1 MISEVPF
8 PNARGCVALLLKNF
22 SDSCFIWIESF
33 SGIWEEDPLVVLINM
48 HVQAARITAGE
59 QTGSGRGADS
69 AGDIKVSESHAF
81 LSHLVQDGRAV
92 LSGSKATNV

>member
-1 MISEVPF
+1 MPF
-8 PNARGCVALLLKNF
+8 SDARGCVALLLENF

-33 SGIWEEDPLVVLINM
+33 SGIWEEDPLIVLINM

-59 QTGSGRGADS
+59 QTGPRRGADS

-81 LSHLVQDGRAV
+81 LGHLVKDGRTV
-92 LSGSKATNV
+92 LCGAKATNV